1 MKIFTRL
8 LVALILGFFLTVSS
22 NSQPFTKYN
31 AKDYISNATAY
42 AQTNYSPNAT
52 LYAITSGLQLDSTG
66 KASFWLYWFFKPNVI
81 DSSYVVTVTIISPL
95 PPVLFGS
102 VVQSL
107 QGAFIRPLGTTF
119 CNSDASITA
128 AENGGGRQFRQSHP
142 GTLITGSV
150 YKLPIAPDTSRA
162 YWTYLYVDTLGSDFR
177 TYFVD
182 GTTCQLVTIGVKSI
196 SSKVPDKF
204 ILSQN
209 YPNPFNPS
217 TKIKFSIPKTGF
229 VTLSVY
235 NSIGREIDKLVSR
248 ELKAGVYE
256 TDFDGSKYASGVYF
270 YKLDA
275 HGFSET
281 RKMLLIK

>member
-8 LVALILGFFLTVSS
+8 LIALILGFLLTASS
-22 NSQPFTKYN
+22 YSQPFTKYK

-52 LYAITSGLQLDSTG
+52 MYAITSGLQLDTTG
-66 KASFWLYWFFKPNVI
+66 GASFWLYWFYKPNVN
-81 DSSYVVTVTIISPL
+81 DTSYVVTVTLISPL
-95 PPVLFGS
+95 PPVLVGTS
-102 VVQSL
+102 VQSL
-107 QGAFIRPLGTTF
+107 PGAYIRPLGTNF

-142 GTLITGSV
+142 GTLMTGSV
-150 YKLPIAPDTSRA
+150 YKLPIGPDTSRA
-162 YWTYLYVDTLGSDFR
+162 YWTYLYADTVGSEFR

-196 SSKVPDKF
+196 SSEVPDKF
-204 ILSQN
+204 LLSQN

-217 TKIKFSIPKTGF
+217 TKIKFSVPKTGF
-229 VTLSVY
+229 VKLTVY
-235 NSIGREIDKLVSR
+235 NAVGREIGKLVSG
-248 ELKAGVYE
+248 ELNPGIYE
-256 TDFDGSKYASGVYF
+256 ADFDGSDYASGVYF
-270 YKLDA
+270 YQLEA
-275 HGFSET
+275 PGFSET